1 MVPAH
6 RLVTLLQQAKDFQIR
21 QCLFHLR
28 FADGPHSLLLDH
40 SCDSNAFPSATIK
53 VLTGH
58 KDEVWD
64 IKFSHDGTK
73 LASSSKDSSVIIWD
87 TEVHILTPD
96 WADFQTWEQLHV
108 FRDHTGG
115 VPLIDWSP
123 DDERLLTASH
133 DHKVKMWFTDVR
145 PSIFKVNR
153 IVWQLRTNDGTQRN
167 RHSLSVVPRWTDFHL
182 SECRQGNHCVESG
195 RDYN

>member
-6 RLVTLLQQAKDFQIR
+6 RLATLLQQAKDYQIR
-21 QCLFHLR
+21 KCLFHLR
-28 FADGPHSLLLDH
+28 FSDGPHSLLTDH
-40 SCDSNAFPSATIK
+40 SCDSTAFPSATVK

-87 TEVHILTPD
+87 TEVSPTSSMANKL
-96 WADFQTWEQLHV
+96 QTWEQLHV

-115 VPLIDWSP
+115 VASLDWSP

-133 DHKVKMWFTDVR
+133 DHKVKMWLIEVVSYLNLQVDI
-145 PSIFKVNR
+145 P
-153 IVWQLRTNDGTQRN
+153 VWCLCTNHGA
-167 RHSLSVVPRWTDFHL
+167 
-182 SECRQGNHCVESG
+182 
-195 RDYN
+195 